1 MKKNKIEMNEAEWK
15 CALRALNA
23 LRNRFIAEGRYTDVI
38 DGAILKID
46 KAPIKRVKV
55 KAAYAQ

>member
-38 DGAILKID
+38 D
-46 KAPIKRVKV
+46 
-55 KAAYAQ
+55 

>member
-1 MKKNKIEMNEAEWK
+1 M
-15 CALRALNA
+15 CALRALNE
-23 LRNRFIAEGRYTDVI
+23 LRNKFIAEGRYTDVI

-55 KAAYAQ
+55 KATYAQ